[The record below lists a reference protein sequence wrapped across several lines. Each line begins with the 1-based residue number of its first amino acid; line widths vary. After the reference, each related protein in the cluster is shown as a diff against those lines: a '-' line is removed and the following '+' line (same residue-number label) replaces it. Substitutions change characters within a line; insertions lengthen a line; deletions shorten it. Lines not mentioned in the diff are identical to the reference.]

1 MTQSNDTKV
10 ALVTGG
16 SRGIGR
22 DIALSLA
29 SKGIDVVLTY
39 QTRAEAAQQ
48 VVAEIERM
56 GSRAA
61 ALQLDMSNVASLD
74 PFMEQLDAVLNAR
87 WNTRSLDYLVNNAG
101 MGAQVPIADITEEV
115 FDSFLNVHFKGVV
128 FLTQKCLA
136 RMNDGGGVVFI
147 TAAATRFVVPAYA
160 TYAAC
165 KSAVETFSRYVAKEY
180 GARGIRAN
188 VVAPGGVETDFAGA
202 VIRDTPQLQAFVKAQ
217 TALGRV
223 GQVDDIGG
231 VVAFLCTPDAK
242 WINGQRLEV
251 TGGIHL

>member
-1 MTQSNDTKV
+1 MQAKI

-22 DIALSLA
+22 EIALSLA
-29 SKGIDVVLTY
+29 AKGIDVVLTY
-39 QTRAEAAQQ
+39 QTRADDARQ
-48 VVAEIERM
+48 VVADIEGM
-56 GSRAA
+56 GRQ
-61 ALQLDMSNVASLD
+61 ALALPLDLSSTSSLD
-74 PFMEQLDAVLNAR
+74 SFIEQLKQGLQDH
-87 WNTRSLDYLVNNAG
+87 WNTQSIDFLVNNAG
-101 MGAQVPIADITEEV
+101 IGAAVPIDNITEAT
-115 FDSFLNVHFKGVV
+115 FDSFLNVHFKGVL
-128 FLTQKCLA
+128 FLTQKSL
-136 RMNDGGGVVFI
+136 RMMNDGGGVVFI
-147 TAAATRFVVPAYA
+147 TAAATRFIVPGYA

-188 VVAPGGVETDFAGA
+188 VVAPGGIETDFAGA
-202 VIRDTPQLQAFVKAQ
+202 IIRNTPQLQDYVKAQ

-231 VVAFLCTPDAK
+231 VVAFLCTSDAK
-242 WINGQRLEV
+242 WINGQRIEV

>member
-1 MTQSNDTKV
+1 MQAKI

-22 DIALSLA
+22 EIALSLA
-29 SKGIDVVLTY
+29 AKGIDVVLTY
-39 QTRAEAAQQ
+39 QTRADDARQ
-48 VVAEIERM
+48 VVADIERM
-56 GSRAA
+56 GRQ
-61 ALQLDMSNVASLD
+61 ALAVSLD
-74 PFMEQLDAVLNAR
+74 LSSTSSLDAFIERLKQGLQDH
-87 WNTRSLDYLVNNAG
+87 WNTQSIDFLVNNAG
-101 MGAQVPIADITEEV
+101 IGAAVPVDNVTEET
-115 FDSFLNVHFKGVV
+115 FDSFLNVHFKGVL
-128 FLTQKCLA
+128 FLTQKSL
-136 RMNDGGGVVFI
+136 RMMNDGGGVVFI
-147 TAAATRFVVPAYA
+147 TAAATRFIVPGYA

-188 VVAPGGVETDFAGA
+188 VVAPGGIETDFAGA
-202 VIRDTPQLQAFVKAQ
+202 IIRNTPQLQDYVKAQ

-231 VVAFLCTPDAK
+231 VVAFLCTSDAK
-242 WINGQRLEV
+242 WINGQRIEV